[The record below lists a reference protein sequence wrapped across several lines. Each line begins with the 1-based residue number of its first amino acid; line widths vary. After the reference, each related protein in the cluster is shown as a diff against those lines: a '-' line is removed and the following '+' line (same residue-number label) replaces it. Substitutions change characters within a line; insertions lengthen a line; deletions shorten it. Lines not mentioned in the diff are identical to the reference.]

1 MRGMNSWELLFEK
14 VIVPTIGLGLVIFA
28 AFGGPVPLA
37 LYPVLAG
44 MIGHPGVRALDRIRK
59 NGNG

>member
-1 MRGMNSWELLFEK
+1 VKRWELIFEK
-14 VIVPTIGLGLVIFA
+14 AVVPITGLALVVFA

-44 MIGHPGVRALDRIRK
+44 MIGYPGVRALDRVRK
-59 NGNG
+59 NGQM